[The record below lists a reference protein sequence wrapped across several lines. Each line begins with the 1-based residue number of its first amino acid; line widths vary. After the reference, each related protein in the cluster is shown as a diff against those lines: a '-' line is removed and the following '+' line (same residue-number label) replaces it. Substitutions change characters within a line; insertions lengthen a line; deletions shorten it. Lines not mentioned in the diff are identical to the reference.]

1 MKQGLN
7 LTKRIILFFLG
18 MSIIQ
23 LGVALFLKTNIGSD
37 PFTVFTQGLSMA
49 LNKTGLKDFSLVQM
63 LAGKSEVT
71 PGIANMIILMVLFLI
86 ILFTEKKRIKIG
98 TLICVVG
105 VGPIIDLG
113 VNIISYFPV
122 ESYNYVIKMILL
134 LAGCFII
141 AIGFSILSA
150 SNLGVAPNDIIP
162 FIIQDKTKIEYRWIR
177 TSLDAIF
184 LIGGFLLGGKVGIGT
199 IIAMLSQGPFIQ
211 LCLPYGEKIVSSI
224 LSQHESEKQEIAA

>member
-49 LNKTGLKDFSLVQM
+49 LNKTGVKDFSLVQM
-63 LAGKSEVT
+63 LAGKSEIT
-71 PGIANMIILMVLFLI
+71 PGIANMIILIVLFVI
-86 ILFTEKKRIKIG
+86 ILFTEKSRIKIG

-122 ESYNYVIKMILL
+122 DSYNYVIKMILL

-177 TSLDAIF
+177 ISLDAIF

-199 IIAMLSQGPFIQ
+199 IIAMLAQGPFIQ